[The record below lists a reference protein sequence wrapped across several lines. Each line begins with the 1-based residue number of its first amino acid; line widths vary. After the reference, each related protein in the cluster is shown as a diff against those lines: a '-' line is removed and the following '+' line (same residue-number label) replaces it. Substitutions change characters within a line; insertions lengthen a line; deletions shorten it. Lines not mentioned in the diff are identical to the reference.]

1 MSIPSLFHFAFMQ
14 FKPVRV
20 KDDDGKD
27 TVSVQTMAGS
37 SGEEGG
43 ERSKATKG
51 NRQKS
56 LAKGKAVARAK
67 QA

>member
-1 MSIPSLFHFAFMQ
+1 MNCASLQ

-20 KDDDGKD
+20 RDEDGKD

-37 SGEEGG
+37 GG
-43 ERSKATKG
+43 EDGGDRSKATKG